1 MHLWICYFASVIS
14 QSNFWSKVTYS
25 QVHGSTQCSV
35 QSSFIPKF
43 LVGFC
48 GKIRRPLTV
57 LKKIQSVGGPK
68 LSEEKKLVFH
78 WKKNSYFAL
87 TYFFALVLTFISSL
101 HSRDYLKK
109 TSIKLNVATDEG
121 SGRNE
126 IEHWTND
133 KIGVAAQSWLWV
145 WVELMAW

>member
-1 MHLWICYFASVIS
+1 MVL
-14 QSNFWSKVTYS
+14 
-25 QVHGSTQCSV
+25 QCSA

-78 WKKNSYFAL
+78 WKKNSYFTF
-87 TYFFALVLTFISSL
+87 TYFFVLVLTFISSL

-121 SGRNE
+121 NSRNE
-126 IEHWTND
+126 IEH
-133 KIGVAAQSWLWV
+133 
-145 WVELMAW
+145 